1 MSFLCLRGTDSF
13 GIIFPYI
20 ISLLISGKIIYTDK
34 NGLVNKIIEEQFAYC
49 DVTLVENEEKVD
61 GSITVQKFSDT
72 NKFDHT
78 FLIDSIEILSRD
90 KSIVSY

>member
-1 MSFLCLRGTDSF
+1 MALDKFEYTTEF
-13 GIIFPYI
+13 NN
-20 ISLLISGKIIYTDK
+20 LLISGKIIYTDK
-34 NGLVNKIIEEQFAYC
+34 HGLVDQFIEEQFAYC

>member
-1 MSFLCLRGTDSF
+1 M
-13 GIIFPYI
+13 
-20 ISLLISGKIIYTDK
+20 
-34 NGLVNKIIEEQFAYC
+34 
-49 DVTLVENEEKVD
+49 TLVENEEKVD
-61 GSITVQKFSDT
+61 RSITVQKFSDT